1 MRLLRLSGLAA
12 AAVLPFAAGCTQL
25 YTIEVESTR
34 EEHADLNLDAKSYH
48 IVNFSQT
55 ANVAGAKT
63 LRQKEA
69 EKILKD
75 ALAVRGMYEAPGRE
89 HCEVILDVQYGVAPA
104 RLDVTNVKRPV
115 VASSGN
121 AAQGGHIVGYV
132 QGQTAEVRREKYLQI
147 TARANV
153 KTEGGAAPP
162 VIWTVSVRDIDEE
175 SDLRTYL
182 PILAEVAADWS
193 SRNTH
198 GTRSFTATLEN
209 GVLVY
214 VSGGYEQ
221 PGISPFLP
229 K

>member
-1 MRLLRLSGLAA
+1 MIRSLLRGLAVA
-12 AAVLPFAAGCTQL
+12 ALPLVTGCTQL
-25 YTIEVESTR
+25 YKLEVESTR

-55 ANVAGAKT
+55 ATVAGAKT

-75 ALAVRGMYEAPGRE
+75 ALAVRGMYEAPSRE
-89 HCEVILDVQYGVAPA
+89 NCEIVLDVQYGVAPS
-104 RLDVTNVKRPV
+104 RIDVTNVNRPI

-121 AAQGGHIVGYV
+121 PAQGGHIVGYV
-132 QGQTAEVRREKYLQI
+132 RGQTAEVVREKYLQI

-153 KTEGGAAPP
+153 KTDNGASPP
-162 VIWTVSVRDIDEE
+162 IIWTVSVRDIDEE

-193 SRNTH
+193 SKNTH
-198 GTRSFTATLEN
+198 GTRTFTATLEN

>member
-1 MRLLRLSGLAA
+1 MIRRHLPALAA
-12 AAVLPFAAGCTQL
+12 VASLLALAGCTHL
-25 YTIEVESTR
+25 YTLEVESTR

-48 IVNFSQT
+48 ILNFSQT
-55 ANVAGAKT
+55 ATVAGAKT
-63 LRQKEA
+63 LHQKEA

-75 ALAVRGMYEAPGRE
+75 AMAIRGMYEAPSQE
-89 HCEVILDVQYGVAPA
+89 LCDIVLDVQYGVAPSK
-104 RLDVTNVKRPV
+104 LDITNVKRPI

-121 AAQGGHIVGYV
+121 PAQGGHIVGYV
-132 QGQTAEVRREKYLQI
+132 QGQTAEVVREKYFQI

-153 KTEGGAAPP
+153 KTEDGQAPP
-162 VIWTVSVRDIDEE
+162 VIWTVYVRDLSEA
-175 SDLRTYL
+175 SDLRRYL

-193 SRNTH
+193 SKNTH
-198 GTRSFTATLEN
+198 GTRSFTATLED

-221 PGISPFLP
+221 PGISPFLA